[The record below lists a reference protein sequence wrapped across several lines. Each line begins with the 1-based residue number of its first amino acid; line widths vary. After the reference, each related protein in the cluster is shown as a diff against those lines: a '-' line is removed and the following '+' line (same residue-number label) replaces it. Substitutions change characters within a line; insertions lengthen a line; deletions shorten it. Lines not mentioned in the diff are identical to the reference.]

1 VNIFKF
7 IKNKI
12 SGFSLME
19 TMIASAILMI
29 MALAFS
35 TMMSDFSK
43 QQRSVAVSGE
53 ANELFNLIGVALQ
66 NQLMCSSSFVGQ
78 PIDVTNSGYQALVHV
93 TQAGTGSTV
102 ASPIPGTVIAA
113 PGLVSGNLKVVGAS
127 FTITGTI
134 SPSDYLAEVAITIQ
148 KKIGG
153 SSGPVGGSLTLR
165 KFPVTLNVDTV
176 AKIVKNCQVGSGASG
191 AATVPVY
198 RISAKGCGGD
208 PVEGPLTTAPNCV
221 TPAEKCGVVCGKF
234 GCSSGFSGALNCTGT
249 CVKGL
254 SPQTCANTYF
264 GKIAP

>member
-1 VNIFKF
+1 
-7 IKNKI
+7 
-12 SGFSLME
+12 ME

-43 QQRSVAVSGE
+43 QQKSVAVSGE

-66 NQLMCSSSFVGQ
+66 NQLMCSSSFVNQ
-78 PIDVTNSGYQALVHV
+78 PIDVTNLGYQALVHI
-93 TQAGTGSTV
+93 TQAGSGSTV

-113 PGLVSGNLKVVGAS
+113 PGMVTGNLTVVGAS
-127 FTITGTI
+127 FTVTGTI
-134 SPSDYLAEVAITIQ
+134 SPTDYLAEVTILIN

-153 SSGPVGGSLTLR
+153 SASPVGGGLTQR

-176 AKIVKNCQVGSGASG
+176 AKIVKNCQLGSGGGG
-191 AATVPVY
+191 AATVSVY
-198 RISAKGCGGD
+198 RVSAKGCGGD
-208 PVEGPLTTAPNCV
+208 PVSGPLTTSTNCV
-221 TPAEKCGVVCGKF
+221 TPTCTFGVVCGKF
-234 GCSSGFSGALNCTGT
+234 GCSSGWPGAVNCAGT
-249 CVKGL
+249 CTKGL